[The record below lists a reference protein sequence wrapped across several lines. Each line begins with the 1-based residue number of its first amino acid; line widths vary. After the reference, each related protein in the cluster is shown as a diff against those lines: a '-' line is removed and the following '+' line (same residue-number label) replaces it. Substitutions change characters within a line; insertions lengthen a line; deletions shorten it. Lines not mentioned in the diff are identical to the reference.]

1 MPLGRCHAQA
11 RRERPLDTAVGREAS
26 APRKLPLGRW
36 LRAVYTSYYVKQLG
50 KALFTVFFVTSLI
63 FFLIRLMPTNPIEKY
78 VTDLMVN
85 EGRSREEAL
94 NEARAIF
101 AIDLDA
107 PTYVQYFDYVS
118 KLVKGDLGMSLL
130 SRGTP
135 VSEIIQTVLPWTIFS
150 VGVSLLVSFLFGV
163 LLGTVIAY
171 RRGGVLDP
179 IVSAFSSLLS
189 AIPSYLQAILLIVV
203 LGVTIKINGKSLVPI
218 TQMRGAYTPGVTPGF
233 TWAFVKDVLFH
244 AALPISVYILTTVG
258 SWTLA
263 MKSNT
268 INTLGEDYV
277 TVARARGLSD
287 GRITTAYVGRNA
299 LLPLVSSLA
308 ISIGFAFGGSLLI
321 ETYFVYPGIGKRL
334 NAAVTNRDYPV
345 MQGIFL
351 IITFVVIFSNL
362 FADLLYSVL
371 DPRIRVGGKGE

>member
-1 MPLGRCHAQA
+1 
-11 RRERPLDTAVGREAS
+11 LDAAVGREAS
-26 APRKLPLGRW
+26 APRKLPIGRW
-36 LRAVYTSYYVKQLG
+36 LRAVYTSYYVRQLG

-107 PTYVQYFDYVS
+107 PMYVQYFDYIS
-118 KLVKGDLGMSLL
+118 KLVRGDLGMSLL

-135 VSEIIQTVLPWTIFS
+135 VAEIIKTVLPWTVFS
-150 VGVSLLVSFLFGV
+150 VGLSLLISFMLGV

-179 IVSAFSSLLS
+179 LVSALSSLLS
-189 AIPSYLQAILLIVV
+189 AIPNYLQAILLIVV

-218 TQMRGAYTPGVTPGF
+218 TQMRGAYTPGITPGF
-233 TWAFVKDVLFH
+233 SWAFIKDALFH

-308 ISIGFAFGGSLLI
+308 ISIGFAFGGSTLI
-321 ETYFVYPGIGKRL
+321 ENYFVYPGIGKRL

>member
-1 MPLGRCHAQA
+1 
-11 RRERPLDTAVGREAS
+11 LDTAVGREAS